1 VTATEVLAGPPPDR
15 PAAAAHRRVPGGPA
29 LALALLAVTAQV
41 VHPLVTG
48 RPLIWLTILSVLLFA
63 AASTAHAAH
72 WSGARGAAALL
83 VVAGGIGLL
92 AELVGI
98 ATGFPFGR
106 YVYAGTLGWELGTVP
121 VVIGAAWAMMAWPAL
136 VAGRLLARRRPGWR
150 RRAETVVLG
159 AAVLASWDLFLDP
172 QMTAAGHWRFL
183 DPIPGLPGVPGI
195 PLTNYAG
202 WVLVALV
209 MISLLD
215 ATVPEPRRPVGQA
228 VPALL
233 LGWTWLGSVVAN
245 LAFFDRPA
253 VALWG
258 GVGMGLVVAPYLLR
272 VRQERQEHRRR
283 PSP

>member
-1 VTATEVLAGPPPDR
+1 MAATEVLAGPPPGR
-15 PAAAAHRRVPGGPA
+15 PAAPARRHVPGGPA
-29 LALALLAVTAQV
+29 LVLALLAVAAQV
-41 VHPLVTG
+41 VHPLVSG
-48 RPLIWLTILSVLLFA
+48 RALTWLTILSVLFFA
-63 AASTAHAAH
+63 AASTAHAAR
-72 WSGARGAAALL
+72 WTGARGAAALL
-83 VVAGGIGLL
+83 VVAGGLGLL
-92 AELVGI
+92 AELVGT

-106 YVYAGTLGWELGTVP
+106 YTYAGTLGWELDTVP
-121 VVIGAAWAMMAWPAL
+121 VIIGAAWAMMAWPAL
-136 VAGRLLARRRPGWR
+136 LAGRLLARRRPGWR
-150 RRAETVVLG
+150 RRAEVVVIG

-183 DPIPGLPGVPGI
+183 DPTPGLPGVPGI

-209 MISLLD
+209 MIALLE

-233 LGWTWLGSVVAN
+233 LGWTWLGSIVAN
-245 LAFFDRPA
+245 LVFFDRPA

-272 VRQERQEHRRR
+272 VRREHRRR
-283 PSP
+283 SP

>member
-1 VTATEVLAGPPPDR
+1 MAATEVLAGPPPDR
-15 PAAAAHRRVPGGPA
+15 PAAPVRRRLPGGPA
-29 LALALLAVTAQV
+29 LVLAALAVLAQV
-41 VHPLVTG
+41 VHPLVAG
-48 RPLIWLTILSVLLFA
+48 RALTWLTILSVLLFA
-63 AASTAHAAH
+63 AASTAHAAR
-72 WSGARGAAALL
+72 WTGARGASALL
-83 VVAGGIGLL
+83 VVAGGVGLL
-92 AELVGI
+92 AEMVGT

-106 YVYAGTLGWELGTVP
+106 YVYTGTLGWELGTVP
-121 VVIGAAWAMMAWPAL
+121 VIIGAAWAMMAWPAL

-150 RRAETVVLG
+150 RRAEVVVLG

-183 DPIPGLPGVPGI
+183 DPAPGLPGVPGI

-209 MISLLD
+209 MIAVLEI
-215 ATVPEPRRPVGQA
+215 TVPEPRRPVGQA

-245 LAFFDRPA
+245 LVFFDRPA

-272 VRQERQEHRRR
+272 VRREHRRP